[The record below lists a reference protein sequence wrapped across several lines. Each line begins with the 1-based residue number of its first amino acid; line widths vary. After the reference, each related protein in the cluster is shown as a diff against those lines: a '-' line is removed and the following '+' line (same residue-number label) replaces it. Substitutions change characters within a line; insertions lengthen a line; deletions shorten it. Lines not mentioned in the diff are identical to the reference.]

1 MKKNMGGADRI
12 IRILLAVLAGIFYWQ
27 GIIEGTLAYVLLT
40 IAVIFVV
47 TSFMSFC
54 PLYKIVGL
62 NTCPRSK
69 QGNK

>member
-27 GIIEGTLAYVLLT
+27 GVIEGTLAYVLLT
-40 IAVIFVV
+40 FAVIFVV

-62 NTCPRSK
+62 NTCPRGK